1 MPKKLDLILVSTDF
15 SGLSCEAFSWATLL
29 AKEFKANIV
38 IVHVIS
44 EKAAVDMT
52 AQPGNP
58 WERVLEREDNA
69 MIESFQRCLQSD
81 FGQTVETQTLVEV
94 GPAAERIIEA
104 ANKKDADLIVMATHG
119 RTGLSHALMG
129 SVAEKVVRQA
139 PCHVLTMRPKGEALV
154 ENMSHYGDVDRIKGA
169 VADALG

>member
-1 MPKKLDLILVSTDF
+1 MPKKLDLILVPTDF

-29 AKEFKANIV
+29 AKEFMAKIM

-44 EKAAVDMT
+44 AKAAEEMT

-58 WERVLEREDNA
+58 WERVLEREDHA
-69 MIESFQRCLQSD
+69 MIESFQSCLQSD

-94 GPAAERIIEA
+94 GPAPEKIIEA
-104 ANKKDADLIVMATHG
+104 AQEKDVDLIVMATHG

-139 PCHVLTMRPKGEALV
+139 PCPVLTIRPKGEP
-154 ENMSHYGDVDRIKGA
+154 YFT
-169 VADALG
+169 

>member
-1 MPKKLDLILVSTDF
+1 MPQKLDLILVPTDF
-15 SGLSCEAFSWATLL
+15 SGLSCEAFSWAMLL

-44 EKAAVDMT
+44 ARAAEEMT

-69 MIESFQRCLQSD
+69 MIESFKHCLQSG
-81 FGQTVETQTLVEV
+81 FGQTVETQTFVEV
-94 GPAAERIIEA
+94 GPAAEKIIEA
-104 ANKKDADLIVMATHG
+104 AKEKDADLIVMATHG

-139 PCHVLTMRPKGEALV
+139 SCPVLTMRPKGEPLA
-154 ENMSHYGDVDRIKGA
+154 ENMPHK
-169 VADALG
+169 